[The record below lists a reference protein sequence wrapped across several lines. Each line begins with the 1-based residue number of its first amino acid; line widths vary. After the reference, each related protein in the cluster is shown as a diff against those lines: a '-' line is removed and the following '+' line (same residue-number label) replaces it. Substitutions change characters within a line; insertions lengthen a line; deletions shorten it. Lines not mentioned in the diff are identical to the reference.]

1 MANQEHL
8 DIIKQGIEVWNLWRE
23 DHPNRWKRP
32 DLVGADLAG
41 ATLSGLN
48 LTGGELSGAD
58 LTRTDLSGAN
68 LSWANLVETT
78 LDHTNLD
85 RVDLSRGDLSKA
97 VLKSVTLTR
106 ADLSRVHLRETM
118 LDWVDLSEAIL
129 LYADFRGASFSS
141 VTFQAAILNKA
152 NLSGADLRKTN
163 FEKADL
169 SQANLRGA
177 NLSGANLVRANLTAA
192 DLTDADLSHAYLGY
206 TNFAHVDLRSVKGLE
221 TAHHLA
227 ASEISLSTLIRSQ
240 GQLPDQFLRTA
251 GVPVE
256 LIEYIHTLAANPLH
270 YSSCVICYVSEDEQ
284 LAQQLSEDLQA
295 SDVHCWF
302 APHEQYPN
310 DLFYRRIYEAM
321 YTYDNL
327 LVLLSSSS
335 VWNERTAFQMEQ
347 ALEQEEQQQR
357 QILYPLRIDEAA
369 LQSPSWWAT
378 TLRNSHHLYDFTHW
392 KQPDEYRQAFK
403 RVLADLKEDRAG

>member
-8 DIIKQGIEVWNLWRE
+8 DIIKQGIAVWNLWRE

-32 DLVGADLAG
+32 DLVDADLAG
-41 ATLSGLN
+41 AILSGLN

-68 LSWANLVETT
+68 LSWASLAETT
-78 LDHTNLD
+78 LEHTNLD
-85 RVDLSRGDLSKA
+85 RVDLCRGDLSKA
-97 VLKSVTLTR
+97 ILRSVTLTR
-106 ADLSRVHLRETM
+106 ADLSRVDLRGTT
-118 LDWVDLSEAIL
+118 LNWVDLSEAIL
-129 LYADFRGASFSS
+129 LYVDFRGASFSN

-152 NLSGADLRKTN
+152 DLSGANLHKTN

-169 SQANLRGA
+169 SQAKLRGA

-227 ASEISLSTLIRSQ
+227 ASEISLGTLIRSQ
-240 GQLPDQFLRTA
+240 GQLPEQFLRNA
-251 GVPVE
+251 GVPAG
-256 LIEYIHTLAANPLH
+256 LIDYIHTLATHPLH
-270 YSSCVICYVSEDEQ
+270 YSSCTICYVEEDEQ
-284 LAQQLSEDLQA
+284 LAHQLCEDLQA
-295 SDVHCWF
+295 SGIHCWF
-302 APHEQYPN
+302 TPHEDYPN

-321 YTYDNL
+321 HSYDNL
-327 LVLLSSSS
+327 LVLLSAPS
-335 VWNERTAFQMEQ
+335 VWNERTTSQMEQ
-347 ALEQEEQQQR
+347 ALKLEEQQQR

-369 LQSPSWWAT
+369 LQSLSWWAT
-378 TLRNSHHLYDFTHW
+378 TLRNTHHLYDFTHW
-392 KQPDEYRQAFK
+392 KQPAEYRQALS
-403 RVLADLKEDRAG
+403 RVLADLKQEKPT